1 MYHDVIM
8 AGFGGQGIM
17 LIGDILAYAAMREGK
32 RVTYM
37 PTYGVEMRGGT
48 ANCTIMISDEE
59 IGSPITGHPYSA
71 IVMNG
76 PSLEKFQPR
85 VRPGGFLLVNTSLI
99 DEKQVNRSDIDTLL
113 LPTNDIALELGN
125 GKMANMVAL
134 GGYVERTQVI
144 SLESIK
150 GTLPKVIAER
160 YHKTIPLNVKAI
172 ETGAQL
178 ARRG

>member
-1 MYHDVIM
+1 M

-17 LIGDILAYAAMREGK
+17 LIGDILAYAAMHEGK

-48 ANCTIMISDEE
+48 ANCTVMISDEE
-59 IGSPITGHPYSA
+59 IGSPMTGHPFAA

-76 PSLEKFQPR
+76 PSMEKFQPR
-85 VRPGGFLLVNTSLI
+85 IRPDGFLLVNTSLI
-99 DEKQVNRSDIDTLL
+99 DEGMVNRTDIDTLL

-125 GKMANMVAL
+125 AKIANMVAL
-134 GGYVERTQVI
+134 GGYVERVQSV

-150 GTLPKVIAER
+150 ETLPKVIAER
-160 YHKTIPLNVKAI
+160 YHKTIPLNIQAI